1 MDAKKGLLIL
11 VILLLLGLIGLGFWG
26 YSKNKAAKELT
37 SQNALLNGQVGDL
50 SGLRDGLQRQVD
62 SLEQAY
68 NSLAEENQTLQGA
81 VSEAEKTIASQ
92 SATINKIKKQGASE
106 SSNLKTQIEQLLKA
120 KAVLE
125 GNIQDLQDENDS
137 LRMVTG
143 QLTSDLASAKSE
155 NDALATLNKTMNEE
169 MKKLTLA
176 NFKASAFRV
185 EVERKKPKAT
195 AKAGRA
201 RRILVSFDLTDVKQ
215 EFRGLRPLYL
225 VITDDKGTP
234 IKNSN
239 PIQAKVAVNGQQM
252 DLIAVQKKETDI
264 VQNQRLTFTH
274 DLEDKLKSGF
284 YRVAVYTDIGL
295 LGAASFRLQ

>member
-11 VILLLLGLIGLGFWG
+11 VILLLLGLIGLGYWG

-68 NSLAEENQTLQGA
+68 NSLAEENQNLQGS
-81 VSEAEKTIASQ
+81 VTEAEKTIASQ

-125 GNIQDLQDENDS
+125 GNIQDLQAENDS
-137 LRMVTG
+137 LRTLTG
-143 QLTSDLASAKSE
+143 QLTTDLASAKSE
-155 NDALATLNKTMNEE
+155 NDALASLNKTMNDE

-239 PIQAKVAVNGQQM
+239 PIQAKVNVNGQQM
-252 DLIAVQKKETDI
+252 DILAVQKKDTDI